1 MRYVDVAEAQSVFLQ
16 LTEEVIKGE
25 EVIFTR
31 EGQPIA
37 KLTRV
42 EKSERRWESGSAK
55 GLITMREDFD
65 DPIEDFKD
73 AL

>member
-1 MRYVDVAEAQSVFLQ
+1 MKYVDVAEAQSIFLQ
-16 LTEEVIKGE
+16 LIEEVVNGE

-31 EGQPIA
+31 EGQPLA

-42 EKSERRWESGSAK
+42 EKRDGHWESGSAK
-55 GLITMREDFD
+55 GLMTMREDFD

-73 AL
+73 YM